1 MKNILK
7 NKLIQEL
14 GNDYEVHIDYMIKN
28 ICNYY
33 PENYFLHLSLVKQIK
48 KFKDLEQYIQAN
60 DEKEYIESARAK
72 SIKRNPYYIELD
84 KLEKSINQL
93 VVRLSKTKK
102 SKQQEDNESDYFFDF
117 SVANEVEL
125 ALELQFGI
133 LQWNYHAMSLNI
145 EPEHMHF
152 DQIVNQD
159 YYIKHL
165 QRNPLFDSSNLNW
178 WHYQNVID
186 EIIEKNK

>member
-14 GNDYEVHIDYMIKN
+14 GNDYETHIDYMIKN
-28 ICNYY
+28 IVNYY

-117 SVANEVEL
+117 SAANEVEL

-133 LQWNYHAMSLNI
+133 MKWNYHAMSLNI
-145 EPEHMHF
+145 EPEEMNL
-152 DQIVNQD
+152 DQIANQD

-165 QRNPLFDSSNLNW
+165 QRNPLFDSNNLNW

-186 EIIEKNK
+186 EIVERNK